1 MQELF
6 DAVSEKLVAEDADV
20 ARGKIMHS
28 FGLGVGGKFFAF
40 VRQDRLVLKLPAAR
54 VSELVASGEGEPFD
68 AGKGRP
74 MREWVSVKPA
84 DEASCAVYL
93 REARDFVGGL
103 AGGL

>member
-6 DAVSEKLVAEDADV
+6 DAVSDKLLAEDGDV

-28 FGLGVGGKFFAF
+28 FGLNVGGKFFAF

-54 VSELVASGEGEPFD
+54 VSELVAGGEGTPFD

-84 DEASCAVYL
+84 HEASCAAYV

-103 AGGL
+103 RAS